1 MDAYYESDIGCHVH
15 LFQSRRMSRDLC
27 SLGRQAEQ
35 AVDSSHGSSTPMVG
49 LLLEVAQTLSPDTTR
64 VKSLSVG
71 LTVLEALPL
80 VRAGCQESRPKSLRP
95 SRVVRGSD
103 GRSDTGPVL
112 P

>member
-1 MDAYYESDIGCHVH
+1 MDAYYESDIASSGR
-15 LFQSRRMSRDLC
+15 LFQSRRVSRDRC

-71 LTVLEALPL
+71 LTVFEALPP
-80 VRAGCQESRPKSLRP
+80 VRAGCQESRPKSLTP

-103 GRSDTGPVL
+103 CRSDTGLVL